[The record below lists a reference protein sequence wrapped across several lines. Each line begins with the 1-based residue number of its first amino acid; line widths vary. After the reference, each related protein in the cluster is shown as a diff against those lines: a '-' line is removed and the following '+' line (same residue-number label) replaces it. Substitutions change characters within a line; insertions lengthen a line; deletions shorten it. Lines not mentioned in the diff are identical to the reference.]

1 MNIIVIDVIIS
12 HVATWQMGMRIGR
25 RILMAMLLGVMP
37 HCASYA
43 AVPMISIVISE
54 ESRPYLET
62 ANAIKSALETEF
74 GVGLKT
80 RIIARNDIDWDLFR
94 NNALAVT
101 VGVAAT
107 QKIAL
112 SETKIPILVTLV
124 PRQTFEQLAHD
135 RKRPED
141 YRVFSS
147 IYLDQPIARQFRL
160 IRVVL
165 PESKSA
171 GVIVGPATLAQLDQ
185 LKYVAEKADLRL
197 VTEKLTQNGEL
208 FSALQRLLPEVDLL
222 FTLPDP
228 TIVNPSTIQNLLL
241 TTYRYRVP
249 VISYSQSYVDAG
261 ALAAVYSSPEQIG
274 SQAARIIKTMA
285 KSGAWILPKPQ
296 YPEYFS
302 VKINRN
308 VARSLGLIL
317 PEETVALQQLIAAV
331 GEEL

>member
-1 MNIIVIDVIIS
+1 MNIVIEVIIS
-12 HVATWQMGMRIGR
+12 HMAVWLVGIRIGR
-25 RILMAMLLGVMP
+25 RLIMAMLLSLMP
-37 HCASYA
+37 YSASYA

-62 ANAIKSALETEF
+62 ASAIKSALETEF
-74 GVGLKT
+74 GASLKT
-80 RIIARNDIDWDLFR
+80 RIVARNDVDWDLFKS
-94 NNALAVT
+94 NALAVT

-112 SETKIPILVTLV
+112 SEIKIPILVTLV
-124 PRQTFEQLAHD
+124 PRQTFEQLVHD
-135 RKRPED
+135 RNRPED

-147 IYLDQPIARQFRL
+147 IYLDQPLARQFRL

-171 GVIVGPATLAQLDQ
+171 GVIVGPATLAQLGQ
-185 LKYVAEKADLRL
+185 LKSVAEKVDLRL
-197 VTEKLTQNGEL
+197 VTEKTTQTNDL
-208 FSALQRLLPEVDLL
+208 FAALQRLLPEVDLL
-222 FTLPDP
+222 LTFPDP

-249 VISYSQSYVDAG
+249 VISYSQSYVEAG
-261 ALAAVYSSPEQIG
+261 ALAAIYSTPEQIG
-274 SQAARIIKTMA
+274 TQAARLIKTMVRN
-285 KSGAWILPKPQ
+285 GIWTLPKPH
-296 YPEYFS
+296 YPENFS

-308 VARSLGLIL
+308 VARSLGLVV
-317 PEETVALQQLIAAV
+317 PEEALALQQLIATA